1 MDYQETF
8 TIHAKD
14 AIRFYFRLFC
24 HSRIWMILGFGLAGA
39 LTTYLYGAPSGLP
52 GPVLVGTMLLTF
64 AVVAAAFLGASY
76 LNIRRSVR
84 KGAKKN
90 GSSTYDQTVRINGF
104 GIRVEANGK
113 EGRVGFDKLWKV
125 EETRD
130 YFYIYLTRD
139 NGWIMPKKQMAN
151 READCAALR
160 TLFTKVIPE
169 RQLHLRGSH

>member
-14 AIRFYFRLFC
+14 AIRFYFRLFYR
-24 HSRIWMILGFGLAGA
+24 SRLWMILGFGLAGA
-39 LTTYLYGAPSGLP
+39 LTTYLYGAPGGLP
-52 GPVLVGTMLLTF
+52 GPVLFGTMLLTF
-64 AVVAAAFLGASY
+64 VVVAVLFLGASY

-90 GSSTYDQTVRINGF
+90 GADSYQQAVRINGF
-104 GIRVEANGK
+104 GIRVDANGK
-113 EGRVGFDKLWKV
+113 EGRVGFDKILKV

-130 YFYIYLTRD
+130 YFYIYLTRE
-139 NGWIMPKKQMAN
+139 NGWIMPKNQMAN

-160 TLFTKVIPE
+160 ALFTKVIPQ
-169 RQLHLRGSH
+169 RQLHLQG